1 MGMMGAGKSTVGSL
15 LAERLA
21 WRFIDL
27 DQGIVDRLGLS
38 IPEIFEQHGEE
49 YFRTYE
55 HHVLQECLSGV
66 PESILSLGGGTLDRK
81 DNRELLRKYPL
92 IWLDAPP
99 EFLYVRADAAGRPLA
114 QQGISAFLERYRR
127 REPLYRE
134 LARYRID
141 VTGKTPD
148 DVVDQ
153 IMARHE
159 A

>member
-1 MGMMGAGKSTVGSL
+1 MMGAGKSTVGSL

-27 DQGIVDRLGLS
+27 DHRIADRLGLS
-38 IPEIFEQHGEE
+38 IPEIFEQHGEA

-55 HHVLQECLSGV
+55 HQMLQECLAGTQ
-66 PESILSLGGGTLDRK
+66 ESILSLGGGTLDRK
-81 DNRELLRKYPL
+81 ANRELLRGYHV
-92 IWLDAPP
+92 IWLDARP
-99 EFLYVRADAAGRPLA
+99 EFLYARADTAGRPLA
-114 QQGISAFLERYRR
+114 QQGQNAFMERYRR

-134 LARYRID
+134 LAAYRID

-153 IMARHE
+153 IVARHE